1 MVDRV
6 KGVEKV
12 TDNPF
17 LNLYNFDV
25 EKKKMEKQAK
35 YYVASRKKDPK
46 QLKATT
52 HKNTS
57 DGVIIYSVYGEKRD
71 KIVLVKQF
79 RYPINAYVYEFPAGL

>member
-25 EKKKMEKQAK
+25 EKRNGKALLPIVVFVVLYLGLGILFEYVLDIEIGFYIIRERRIQRSLKQ
-35 YYVASRKKDPK
+35 
-46 QLKATT
+46 QL
-52 HKNTS
+52 
-57 DGVIIYSVYGEKRD
+57 I
-71 KIVLVKQF
+71 KIHLMV
-79 RYPINAYVYEFPAGL
+79 

>member
-25 EKKKMEKQAK
+25 EKMLSILSSKSIILSGSILSNYFMILVMAVVVFVAACTITYIRTKNKKNI
-35 YYVASRKKDPK
+35 SRINKK
-46 QLKATT
+46 
-52 HKNTS
+52 
-57 DGVIIYSVYGEKRD
+57 E
-71 KIVLVKQF
+71 
-79 RYPINAYVYEFPAGL
+79 

>member
-25 EKKKMEKQAK
+25 EKRNGKD
-35 YYVASRKKDPK
+35 RK
-46 QLKATT
+46 
-52 HKNTS
+52 
-57 DGVIIYSVYGEKRD
+57 SV
-71 KIVLVKQF
+71 V
-79 RYPINAYVYEFPAGL
+79 

>member
-25 EKKKMEKQAK
+25 EKRNGKT
-35 YYVASRKKDPK
+35 RHN
-46 QLKATT
+46 LI
-52 HKNTS
+52 KNKN
-57 DGVIIYSVYGEKRD
+57 V
-71 KIVLVKQF
+71 
-79 RYPINAYVYEFPAGL
+79 

>member
-25 EKKKMEKQAK
+25 EKRNGKAGK
-35 YYVASRKKDPK
+35 YYVASRKQ
-46 QLKATT
+46 QL
-52 HKNTS
+52 
-57 DGVIIYSVYGEKRD
+57 I
-71 KIVLVKQF
+71 KIHLMV
-79 RYPINAYVYEFPAGL
+79 

>member
-25 EKKKMEKQAK
+25 EKEMEKQANIMWHLERRIQR
-35 YYVASRKKDPK
+35 SLK
-46 QLKATT
+46 QQL
-52 HKNTS
+52 
-57 DGVIIYSVYGEKRD
+57 I
-71 KIVLVKQF
+71 KIHLMV
-79 RYPINAYVYEFPAGL
+79 

>member
-25 EKKKMEKQAK
+25 EK
-35 YYVASRKKDPK
+35 R
-46 QLKATT
+46 
-52 HKNTS
+52 N
-57 DGVIIYSVYGEKRD
+57 G
-71 KIVLVKQF
+71 KI
-79 RYPINAYVYEFPAGL
+79 PAGNAAPVSFFVPRPHADRLSVPDR

>member
-25 EKKKMEKQAK
+25 EKRNGKTGKSIWICSNEIYGNKR
-35 YYVASRKKDPK
+35 S
-46 QLKATT
+46 
-52 HKNTS
+52 
-57 DGVIIYSVYGEKRD
+57 GV
-71 KIVLVKQF
+71 
-79 RYPINAYVYEFPAGL
+79 

>member
-25 EKKKMEKQAK
+25 EKEMEKQANIMWHPERRIQRSLK
-35 YYVASRKKDPK
+35 L
-46 QLKATT
+46 QL
-52 HKNTS
+52 
-57 DGVIIYSVYGEKRD
+57 I
-71 KIVLVKQF
+71 KIHLMV
-79 RYPINAYVYEFPAGL
+79 